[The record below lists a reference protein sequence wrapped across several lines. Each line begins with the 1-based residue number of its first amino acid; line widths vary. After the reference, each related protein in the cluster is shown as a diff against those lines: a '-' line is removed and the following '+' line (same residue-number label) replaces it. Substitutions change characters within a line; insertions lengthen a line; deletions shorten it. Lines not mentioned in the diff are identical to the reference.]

1 VTTKPNQSDLTA
13 KAAKRWQEVMMSRYK
28 KCSPGE
34 KARLDAL
41 AAEVFA
47 GHPEWQKLMEERDG

>member
-1 VTTKPNQSDLTA
+1 MTTKPTNQSDLTA
-13 KAAKRWQEVMMSRYK
+13 AVKRWQEVMISRYK
-28 KCSPGE
+28 KCSPGD

-41 AAEVFA
+41 AAEIFA

>member
-1 VTTKPNQSDLTA
+1 MTTAKAAKTKPNQSDL
-13 KAAKRWQEVMMSRYK
+13 RWQEVMMSRYK

-41 AAEVFA
+41 AAEAFA
-47 GHPEWQKLMEERDG
+47 GHPEWQKLMEERNG

>member
-1 VTTKPNQSDLTA
+1 
-13 KAAKRWQEVMMSRYK
+13 MMSRYK